1 MNKRNFYL
9 VAGSKG
15 GVGKS
20 LATMSLID
28 YLLAHDNKVF
38 LFESDTSNPDVAKS
52 HANTVPHQLVDLDG
66 RDGWIEM
73 VNRVG
78 ELADYT
84 CVVNTGSR
92 SNTAVG
98 KFSSLLEGG
107 LSELGVDLITI
118 WMINTQRD
126 SVELLHDYRASL
138 PGARIHVMRNEHCGE
153 TFSLY
158 DNSDIRAAVE
168 ASGGKSHVFPALA
181 GRVTDQLYNGR
192 QTLQTLETAATSP
205 LGNRMEVRRW
215 RNQVSKVL
223 DAVVSQ

>member
-1 MNKRNFYL
+1 MQKRHFYL

-20 LATMSLID
+20 LATMAFLG
-28 YLLAHDNKVF
+28 YLRTRGINVF

-52 HANTVPHQLVDLDG
+52 YASTVPHQLVELDR

-78 ELADYT
+78 ELTDST

-92 SNTAVG
+92 SNTAVA
-98 KFSSLLEGG
+98 KFSSLLESG
-107 LSELGVDLITI
+107 LGELGVELVTI

-126 SVELLHDYRASL
+126 SVELLHEYHEAL
-138 PGARIHVMRNEHCGE
+138 PAARIHVMRNEHSGAS
-153 TFSLY
+153 FSLY
-158 DNSDIRAAVE
+158 DKSDIRTAVE
-168 ASGGKSHVFPALA
+168 ASGGKSHVFPDLA
-181 GRVTDQLYNGR
+181 SRVTDQLYNGR
-192 QTLQTLETAATSP
+192 QTLEALETAASSP

-215 RNQVSKVL
+215 RNQVSKVF
-223 DAVVSQ
+223 DAVVSL